1 VAPEAWAARQAP
13 LRPFVDI
20 LPLPAALCADGPAVV
35 LLRSDGE
42 ASLLVGAEPLAPG
55 WAAAVPRGEGG
66 VGAGWAVARTPL
78 LTARPAHAGE
88 RAERALHRRALRM
101 PPSPFSP
108 LPARGIS
115 GGGGAHRAL
124 AARPEDAALPWL
136 LGGLVPGAAAL
147 GGGGGCGVG
156 EGEEGGGGP
165 PAGPVGVAELCVE
178 AGAGSFAVAGC
189 GDEGAGRAGEGV
201 PLWGCS
207 LDIVQAPLLVP
218 GGQLRPD
225 VVCVVGRG
233 GVWRISFR
241 VAQHLSRALRAWEC
255 SGEAAAPG
263 DGELGAPLPLP
274 LLLRGVF
281 PEGEGGVDGLAAPRA
296 AALHALA
303 LTEEGGDAFAGGA
316 TGVVGFAVP
325 PAGPQWDAPAVV
337 VAVGARFEP
346 LTAAA
351 PWVGVPNAPL
361 PWRCASCG
369 AWYEGGAAACDR
381 EGCGAPAP
389 PPPTTMAL
397 VVDAAAAGGGAGL
410 CQLVFDPAGRPVRAL
425 RRGEAAARSTPP
437 ALLAPGDVV
446 HAAPWAFEPWA
457 GGGKPLVVYA
467 APGGR
472 GCAAPGEGEAAGVA
486 ARVGRA
492 LAAAC
497 AADPFLSAPTVASV
511 VGPPLQRLAG
521 LCSARGGEALDPL
534 ASAVEDA
541 LDAPTAA
548 VAPPGGEEAEAQA
561 AAEVRRKKAAD
572 AACAF
577 REVILQIEGVAK
589 GFRGAL
595 AARVKVV
602 EGAWETHY
610 AAVGRGVGAAE
621 DAGGAQGG
629 NLLRRLRRDVPQ
641 LLEELNL
648 RQRAS
653 EGAALLAGCA
663 VRARALC
670 ARAEAAAE
678 AAAAEAAG
686 SGATAVEEAVEE
698 ELLTLL
704 GHARV
709 LWQQLGAAPR

>member
-1 VAPEAWAARQAP
+1 
-13 LRPFVDI
+13 
-20 LPLPAALCADGPAVV
+20 
-35 LLRSDGE
+35 
-42 ASLLVGAEPLAPG
+42 
-55 WAAAVPRGEGG
+55 
-66 VGAGWAVARTPL
+66 
-78 LTARPAHAGE
+78 
-88 RAERALHRRALRM
+88 M
-101 PPSPFSP
+101 
-108 LPARGIS
+108 
-115 GGGGAHRAL
+115 
-124 AARPEDAALPWL
+124 
-136 LGGLVPGAAAL
+136 
-147 GGGGGCGVG
+147 
-156 EGEEGGGGP
+156 
-165 PAGPVGVAELCVE
+165 GVAELCVE

-201 PLWGCS
+201 PLWGGS

-255 SGEAAAPG
+255 SG
-263 DGELGAPLPLP
+263 DGELGALLP
-274 LLLRGVF
+274 LLRGVL
-281 PEGEGGVDGLAAPRA
+281 PEGEGGVDSLAAPRA

-346 LTAAA
+346 LTASA
-351 PWVGVPNAPL
+351 PWVGAPNAPP
-361 PWRCASCG
+361 PWRCAACG
-369 AWYEGGAAACDR
+369 AWYEGGGAAAAACDR

-389 PPPTTMAL
+389 PPPTAMAL

-410 CQLVFDPAGRPVRAL
+410 LCQLMFDPAGRPVRAL
-425 RRGEAAARSTPP
+425 RRGEAAARSIPP

-457 GGGKPLVVYA
+457 GGGQPLVVFT

-486 ARVGRA
+486 ARAGRA

-497 AADPFLSAPTVASV
+497 AADALLSAPTVASV
-511 VGPPLQRLAG
+511 LGPPLQRLAQ

-561 AAEVRRKKAAD
+561 AAEARRKKAAD

-577 REVILQIEGVAK
+577 REAVLQIEGVAK

-595 AARVKVV
+595 EARVKVV

-621 DAGGAQGG
+621 DAGAQGS

-663 VRARALC
+663 ARARALC
-670 ARAEAAAE
+670 VRAEAAAE
-678 AAAAEAAG
+678 AAAAAAAAG
-686 SGATAVEEAVEE
+686 GGATAVEEAVEE

-709 LWQQLGAAPR
+709 LWQQLGAAPPR